1 MSSSSLS
8 FAIFVIKNMDLKFD
22 LEGYSKVEE
31 VDGFMV
37 YSWYEEGT
45 ERLHRLMDKP
55 ARLYVQ
61 NTKITSAEWFERGV
75 RHRSLGKPAVVSPG
89 VSTYFIDGRQYHPE
103 VEDELYGLMD
113 EVKFG
118 ETPLTPDIRRDIM
131 NVILQRYF
139 YNYGIEGSLVND
151 YASGRLK
158 VIHDGCYSILAN
170 PLEDSLL
177 EPLSDKS
184 PTSNLCLKISDEG
197 ITSEITRVEFP
208 VPNTYYRYVA
218 YLLPPDSGLT
228 RLQFEFMEPEFMN
241 LRSTENHLVLMNIH
255 PPHGNKYRY
264 LFSGEMMIRKNK
276 LEFNFNSPMFREFHI
291 KGAREKFEENI
302 MINMKLDMIYGKLD
316 KAFIGDRFKDNTQNY
331 IDYAYLLVHSII
343 GSNLWK
349 SLMEAIIWET
359 LDLEPGEFKED
370 GFTVLDKKSPVMKR
384 HDIQDK
390 WCRNGLSLKLMD
402 DKGNSTDLCGAGS
415 PVVIDNTVIDSTYRY
430 YEQLPISKLLD
441 YMKSQ
446 HPHVKLSP
454 EDRKSK
460 SRLVKII
467 LRLEK

>member
-1 MSSSSLS
+1 
-8 FAIFVIKNMDLKFD
+8 MDLNFD
-22 LEGYSKVEE
+22 LEGYSKVED
-31 VDGFMV
+31 VDGFKV

-61 NTKITSAEWFERGV
+61 NNKITSAEWYENGV
-75 RHRSLGKPAVVSPG
+75 RHRSLGKPAIVSPG
-89 VSTYFIDGRQYHPE
+89 VSTYFVEGRQYHPE

-113 EVKFG
+113 EIN
-118 ETPLTPDIRRDIM
+118 LTSDMRKDIM

-151 YASGRLK
+151 YASGKLK

-170 PLEDSLL
+170 PTEDSLL
-177 EPLSDKS
+177 EPPSSKS
-184 PTSNLCLKISDEG
+184 PPSNLCLKISDEG
-197 ITSEITRVEFP
+197 ITTRISRIEFP
-208 VPNTYYRYVA
+208 VPETYYRYVA

-228 RLQFEFMEPEFMN
+228 RLQFEFMEPEFMD
-241 LRSTENHLVLMNIH
+241 LRSTENHLVLMNIQ

-276 LEFNFNSPMFREFHI
+276 VDFNFNSPMFREFHV
-291 KGAREKFEENI
+291 KGARERFEENI

-316 KAFIGDRFKDNTQNY
+316 KAFIGDRFKDDTQKY
-331 IDYAYLLVHSII
+331 IDYAYLLTHSILGGNI
-343 GSNLWK
+343 WK

-359 LDLEPGEFKED
+359 LILEPGYFKEE
-370 GFTVLDKKSPVMKR
+370 GFTIIDKKSPVIKR
-384 HDIQDK
+384 HDLREK
-390 WCRNGLSLKLMD
+390 WCRNGLSLNIMD
-402 DKGNSTDLCGAGS
+402 DKGNSTDICNTPS
-415 PVVIDNTVIDSTYRY
+415 EIVIDNTVVENTYRY
-430 YEQLPISKLLD
+430 YEQLPIDKLLG
-441 YMKSQ
+441 YIKMKY
-446 HPHVKLSP
+446 PNVKLSP